1 MRFTQLTPLHIA
13 IVAMTLATSCNRPP
27 ERLSPEEAKTRGD
40 TLLRQMSQTLASMQ
54 VFSFTADE
62 AVERVTRDGTKTE
75 NKFSRNIIV
84 RRPNALAF
92 ADTAGRDRK
101 GWYDGKQL
109 TLVSSGEKVWAR
121 GPMPGTL
128 DEALDYVAVEYDV
141 KMPVADL
148 LYASPYDALMTAD
161 TTGGWV
167 GVESVD
173 GTSCDHLSYSH
184 PVVDWQ
190 VWLTQDEKKLPRQ
203 IQIKYKKNPGQP
215 VTRAVLRDWNQ
226 APQVTEA
233 TFTPSVPEGYERLKI
248 MRHASVIDEKA
259 SEEKPKGT
267 QGR

>member
-1 MRFTQLTPLHIA
+1 MRFLRPTPILTA
-13 IVAMTLATSCNRPP
+13 ITAMALAASCNRPP
-27 ERLSPEEAKTRGD
+27 ERLTPEEAKVKGD

-62 AVERVTRDGTKTE
+62 DIDRVKRDGTKTE
-75 NKFSRNIIV
+75 GKFSRNIIV
-84 RRPNALAF
+84 RRPNLLAF

-101 GWYDGKQL
+101 GWYDGKHL
-109 TLVSSGEKVWAR
+109 TLVSTSEKVWAR

-141 KMPVADL
+141 MMPMADL
-148 LYASPYDALMTAD
+148 LYSSPYDALMTAD

-173 GTSCDHLSYSH
+173 GTPCDHLSYSH
-184 PVVDWQ
+184 PVVDWE
-190 VWLTQDEKKLPRQ
+190 VWLTEDDKKLPRK
-203 IQIKYKKNPGQP
+203 IQLKHKKDPGQP
-215 VTRAVLRDWNQ
+215 VTRAVLRDWNH

-259 SEEKPKGT
+259 SEEKPRGTKG
-267 QGR
+267 R

>member
-1 MRFTQLTPLHIA
+1 MRFTRLRPIYIA
-13 IVAMTLATSCNRPP
+13 IAALTLTASCNRPP
-27 ERLSPEEAKTRGD
+27 ERLTPEEARTRGD

-54 VFSFTADE
+54 VFSFTTDE
-62 AVERVTRDGTKTE
+62 VIDRVKGDGTKTE
-75 NKFSRNIIV
+75 VKFSRNIIV

-92 ADTAGRDRK
+92 TDTAGRDRK

-109 TLVSSGEKVWAR
+109 TLLSASEKVWAR

-141 KMPVADL
+141 KMPMADL

-167 GVESVD
+167 GVASVN
-173 GTSCDHLSYSH
+173 GTPSDHLSYSH
-184 PVVDWQ
+184 PVVDWE
-190 VWLTQDEKKLPRQ
+190 VWLAQDDKKLPRQ
-203 IQIKYKKNPGQP
+203 IQIKYKKDPGQP

-233 TFTPSVPEGYERLKI
+233 TFTPSVPDGYQRLKI

-259 SEEKPKGT
+259 SEEKPQGTKG
-267 QGR
+267 R